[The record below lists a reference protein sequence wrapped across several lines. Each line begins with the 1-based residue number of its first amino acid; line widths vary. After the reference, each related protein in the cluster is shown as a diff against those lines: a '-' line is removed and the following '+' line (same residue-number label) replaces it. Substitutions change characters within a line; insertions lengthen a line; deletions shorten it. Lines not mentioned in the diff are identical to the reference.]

1 MNDETIEN
9 LRKYAETL
17 EHKQPDMQVE
27 AACATIRVLQRVL
40 GEDKNAWYTSAL
52 RIIRAFTA
60 LSWVE
65 SRDLVERARASINT
79 VTLNEK
85 ERLFVIPCDEGY
97 TCLGFDVCERRSV
110 ALAAWI
116 QGVSVGT
123 EVIFKLPPEA
133 PVGTLQAYDRYKQ
146 LLDIAGGICRV
157 VDWRCPILLT
167 DSLIGL
173 EGKLVEVTDCWG
185 AIRRFRVGKST
196 GWCPIHLEIKKPG
209 DCDGSAVVGTPF
221 ERVCVINH

>member
-1 MNDETIEN
+1 MNDETIEK

-17 EHKQPDMQVE
+17 EHKRPDTQVE
-27 AACATIRVLQRVL
+27 AACVTIRELQREL
-40 GEDKNAWYTSAL
+40 GEDKNAWYPLAL
-52 RIIRAFTA
+52 RITRAFTA
-60 LSWVE
+60 LSWTE

-97 TCLGFDVCERRSV
+97 TCLGFDICERRSV

-116 QGVSVGT
+116 HGVHVSTKG
-123 EVIFKLPPEA
+123 IFKLPLEA

-146 LLDIAGGICRV
+146 LLDIASNICRAT
-157 VDWRCPILLT
+157 DCRCPVLLT
-167 DSLIGL
+167 DSLVGL

-221 ERVCVINH
+221 ERVAS